1 MKVDDICILLV
12 VFLIGYFLSRN
23 MVCFVE
29 GHIPPATNTDVTK
42 TEEKTDVKTEDC
54 FPPGNHYTKATC
66 CGVDKPSTYIAPSN
80 CWGNGYTHEKC
91 CCEDTESFEITMGR
105 PGGERKALETCANI
119 AELSDDAKT
128 ASCRSPEVLNA
139 CPKTCGKCS

>member
-29 GHIPPATNTDVTK
+29 GLIPPVINTDVN
-42 TEEKTDVKTEDC
+42 TDVKTEDC
-54 FPPGNHYTKATC
+54 FPPDNHYTRELC
-66 CGVDKPSTYIAPSN
+66 CGVGKPSSYIIPN
-80 CWGNGYTHEKC
+80 DCWGNGYTYEKC

-105 PGGERKALETCANI
+105 PGGERTSIETCANI
-119 AELSDDAKT
+119 AKLPEETKT
-128 ASCRSPEVLNA
+128 ASCRFPEVLNA